1 MILLSKKDMQTKV
14 EVVKYDDK
22 ASTYTVKFLDGDDKN
37 EVKTYSSTTIKRWWK
52 KIEEPKENPK
62 KEYEEKK
69 KTRRSSMNRSEIV
82 DKIQKTF
89 DIKLSEYPSTPG
101 LYSFGNKP
109 KRTIGITRSGITIYR
124 KKQDSIKIS
133 YASDYMSELKEKL
146 F

>member
-14 EVVKYDDK
+14 EVVEYDDK
-22 ASTYTVKFLDGDDKN
+22 ASTYMVKFLTGDDKN
-37 EVKTYSSTTIKRWWK
+37 KVKTYSSSTIKRWWK
-52 KIEEPKENPK
+52 EISEPEKPKTAPK
-62 KEYEEKK
+62 KHRVKV
-69 KTRRSSMNRSEIV
+69 NRNEIV
-82 DKIQKTF
+82 HKIQENF
-89 DIKLSEYPSTPG
+89 DIVLSEYPSTPG
-101 LYSFGNKP
+101 LYSFGNNP

>member
-1 MILLSKKDMQTKV
+1 MIYLSKKDNETKIELV
-14 EVVKYDDK
+14 EKTEK
-22 ASTYTVKFLDGDDKN
+22 GAICKFLTGEKVG
-37 EVKTYSSTTIKRWWK
+37 ETISYSSSTIKRWWK
-52 KIEEPKENPK
+52 EISEPKKPKTVPK
-62 KEYEEKK
+62 KHKV
-69 KTRRSSMNRSEIV
+69 RVNRNEIV
-82 DKIQKTF
+82 HKIQETF

-101 LYSFGNKP
+101 LYSFGDKP